1 MHEIQE
7 RAKVTTASP
16 KGILAADESTG
27 SAEKRL
33 AEYGISGGEAMR
45 RNFRELFLTAPGAER
60 FLTGVILY
68 EETLT
73 QTARDGR
80 SFVSLLSERGIM
92 PGIKVDTGTEPF
104 SENSDELVTKGLEG
118 LSERLAVYRAQGALF
133 TKWRAVIRID
143 ENRLPTEDAITEN
156 ARRLGEYARLVQ
168 EAGMVPML
176 EPEVLLEG
184 NHSIARSEEVLTHT
198 LKETCAAAK
207 KAGADLSALII
218 KTSMALS
225 GSASGVKDSPADVA
239 TYTLRALRASVPEE
253 VPGIV
258 FLSGGQSTDQATE
271 NLAEIRTLGKDA
283 PWTLTFSYAR
293 ALQDEALRA
302 WGGQDENIGEAQSVF
317 LERLR
322 KVSEAGNE

>member
-1 MHEIQE
+1 
-7 RAKVTTASP
+7 
-16 KGILAADESTG
+16 
-27 SAEKRL
+27 
-33 AEYGISGGEAMR
+33 
-45 RNFRELFLTAPGAER
+45 
-60 FLTGVILY
+60 
-68 EETLT
+68 
-73 QTARDGR
+73 
-80 SFVSLLSERGIM
+80 
-92 PGIKVDTGTEPF
+92 
-104 SENSDELVTKGLEG
+104 
-118 LSERLAVYRAQGALF
+118 
-133 TKWRAVIRID
+133 
-143 ENRLPTEDAITEN
+143 
-156 ARRLGEYARLVQ
+156 
-168 EAGMVPML
+168 
-176 EPEVLLEG
+176 
-184 NHSIARSEEVLTHT
+184 
-198 LKETCAAAK
+198 
-207 KAGADLSALII
+207 
-218 KTSMALS
+218 MALS